1 MEAEF
6 KDLFKVAKKEKATET
21 KKADP
26 DAAFREALE
35 AIPEELKDSKFV
47 TAYVRRRIIQRT
59 KRELDKAEKET
70 AQAALARAKGAVEDK
85 GELLGAWRSKD
96 FQYELWQLPNGKYY
110 REVHARPGLRLT

>member
-59 KRELDKAEKET
+59 KRVSWIKAEKEN
-70 AQAALARAKGAVEDK
+70 
-85 GELLGAWRSKD
+85 RSSRT
-96 FQYELWQLPNGKYY
+96 G
-110 REVHARPGLRLT
+110 